1 MYVDI
6 PLLGTD
12 EATITLRGPQHKMGE
27 ALTLVYS
34 KVRDCVCVCVCVCV
48 STPPPPLFRL
58 TVLLMKRLLLLLG
71 CIGLLLVVEEKILKT

>member
-34 KVRDCVCVCVCVCV
+34 KVCDCVCVCVCV
-48 STPPPPLFRL
+48 STPPPPPLFRL

>member
-34 KVRDCVCVCVCVCV
+34 KVRECVCVY
-48 STPPPPLFRL
+48 P
-58 TVLLMKRLLLLLG
+58 LLLLLSLG
-71 CIGLLLVVEEKILKT
+71 

>member
-34 KVRDCVCVCVCVCV
+34 KVRECVCVCVCV
-48 STPPPPLFRL
+48 STSPLSRL
-58 TVLLMKRLLLLLG
+58 TVLLMKRLLLLPG
-71 CIGLLLVVEEKILKT
+71 CIGLLLVAEEKILKT

>member
-34 KVRDCVCVCVCVCV
+34 KVRDCVCVCV
-48 STPPPPLFRL
+48 STPPPPPLFRL

-71 CIGLLLVVEEKILKT
+71 YIGLLLVVEEKILKT